1 MKACLMKSIGCKEM
15 KKSSKTQNSFAGN
28 NILEPQ
34 LQRLLRVA
42 LIQPLCDRVTP
53 KFDHQD
59 KTKIVRNS

>member
-1 MKACLMKSIGCKEM
+1 M

-42 LIQPLCDRVTP
+42 LIQPLRDRVTP